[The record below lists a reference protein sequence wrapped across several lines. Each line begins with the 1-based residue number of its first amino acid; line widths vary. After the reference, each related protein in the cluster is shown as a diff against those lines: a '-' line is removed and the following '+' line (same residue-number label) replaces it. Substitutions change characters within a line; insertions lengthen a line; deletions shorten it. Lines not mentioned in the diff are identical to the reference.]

1 VLAAVAAD
9 VQHPAT
15 CIISDRG
22 TPISRMEHQ
31 LAVAAD
37 RQFAGFAIGDTIWE
51 APLRQFLGATLSD
64 EGVIDAVAE
73 NYCAFV
79 EAFVRGS
86 EGMKTLRR

>member
-1 VLAAVAAD
+1 M
-9 VQHPAT
+9 HHFGSGH
-15 CIISDRG
+15 SDQSDG
-22 TPISRMEHQ
+22 AS
-31 LAVAAD
+31 AGGCG
-37 RQFAGFAIGDTIWE
+37 RQTVCRIAIGDTIWE